1 MRRYLL
7 VFILLPLYL
16 VITQGCFND
25 KAAEH
30 ERKWRLYLSKDSK
43 LPYGNFLAYSSLKYY
58 FPQTKIQTLAKSFRY
73 NSIDDKMKY
82 DSTGPSLLV
91 LQGLDFYLSAEE
103 WRSLK
108 SFISSGN
115 EVILFCS
122 RLDDKIEK
130 ELKCYKRQPRR
141 DEEQVNYSRS
151 SAKEN
156 EAVLS
161 MADDPHTQYGYKGR
175 SLLGFFAF
183 GQDTTTAVQDSNGV
197 YFSSYADTLGYAHD
211 QPDFIRYSLGGG
223 HLTLHAAPLVLSNYF
238 LLQDSN
244 ENYLA
249 SIWQSFPANVSGI
262 YWNDYYKR
270 RQESSGIG
278 MLFNYPATRLA
289 MLLAIATMLA
299 YVLFE
304 GKRKQ
309 RMIPIIPPLKNDSV
323 SFVETVGR
331 LYYNKGNHTNLAQKM
346 IQRFMEW
353 VRARYYLNTNV
364 LNDEFTRQLTA
375 KSGQPEAHVR
385 ALVDM
390 IHEIKMGTAYI
401 DDPYLYQLYVAIRLF
416 YKNNP

>member
-1 MRRYLL
+1 MRGS
-7 VFILLPLYL
+7 LYL
-16 VITQGCFND
+16 FFLLLLMVTTQGCYND
-25 KAAEH
+25 KEAEH
-30 ERKWRLYLSKDSK
+30 EKKWALYLNKDSK

-58 FPQTKIQTLAKSFRY
+58 FPETKIETLAKGFRY
-73 NSIDDKMKY
+73 NSIDDRMKY
-82 DSTGPSLLV
+82 DSSGPSLLV

-108 SFISSGN
+108 TFISSGN

-130 ELKCYKRQPRR
+130 ELNCYKQQPRR
-141 DEEQVNYSRS
+141 DEEQVNYSRIA
-151 SAKEN
+151 AKEN
-156 EAVLS
+156 EAILTTV
-161 MADDPHTQYGYKGR
+161 DDPHRRYGYKGR
-175 SLLGFFAF
+175 SLQGFFTFAE
-183 GQDTTTAVQDSNGV
+183 DTIMAEQDSAAI
-197 YFSSYADTLGYAHD
+197 YFSSYPDTLGHTGD
-211 QPDFIRYSLGGG
+211 QPDFVRYSLGGG

-238 LLQDSN
+238 LLQDGN
-244 ENYLA
+244 ESYLT
-249 SIWQSFPANVSGI
+249 SIWQSFPANVSGV

-289 MLLAIATMLA
+289 LILAIATMLA

-331 LYYNKGNHTNLAQKM
+331 LYYNKGNHTNLAHKM
-346 IQRFMEW
+346 IQRFLEW
-353 VRARYYLNTNV
+353 VRARYYLNTNL

-385 ALVDM
+385 ALMDM

-401 DDPYLYQLYVAIRLF
+401 DDPYLYQLYVSIRLF